1 MPKNRLSTPRNESV
15 GYKSFLSENLQ
26 ERKIILFLS
35 KAKVQNSSKQE
46 QGHGGYLR
54 CNVFSLKR
62 NARSLRKKLIKS
74 NFGFY
79 LKKNFKQYTLF
90 ILSRRTLGN
99 FEYIQKNYLPSRGI
113 LPQKNA
119 FQKNKIR
126 SQLYFVCDPAG
137 YLHKLS

>member
-1 MPKNRLSTPRNESV
+1 MPKDRLSTPRNENV
-15 GYKSFLSENLQ
+15 KSFLSANLQ
-26 ERKIILFLS
+26 QKENHFVPVKS
-35 KAKVQNSSKQE
+35 KSSKFFE
-46 QGHGGYLR
+46 TRTRPWRIPR
-54 CNVFSLKR
+54 CNVFSLKA